1 MADSD
6 LVYPARTPLQGARI
20 WLSGAL
26 PEGADEAAVAS
37 IRRFVAGFCDRV
49 FADGG
54 SIVHGSHPS
63 LRDLILDR
71 ARAFKRQTG
80 ARDRLTLVYS
90 QWFVQHPAGDP
101 PTPDAWREDAL
112 VYQTPAAQ
120 DDGEASRRAS
130 LRRMRD
136 WMAARCDAV
145 VAVGG
150 RWWGSDRA
158 RAGVPEEFEL
168 TRSRGLPC
176 FLLAG
181 LGGAAE
187 GFFQAHP
194 GLVGRLKNGLDA
206 EANRRIAAERDP
218 AALVDM
224 VADQLGRLPLVR
236 GEALGG
242 TSFRILALDGGGIKG
257 TFTAAVLAQ
266 LQHNTRRNIARH
278 FDLIAGTST
287 GGILAIG
294 LGLGMAPAQM
304 LDFYRRR
311 GPVIF
316 PLTSTA
322 QRFRHRLHHL
332 LRPKYSQER
341 LLAELRAAYPPGKT
355 LRDAETR
362 LVIPA
367 YLAASGKPCVF
378 RTPHHRH
385 LPSHGDLEPAQVALA
400 TAAAPTFF
408 AAARVKGA
416 VADTQAIDGG
426 VWANDPTLAAMV
438 EAVRWLSVPIDR
450 IEVLSIGT
458 TGSPFTAVDQGR
470 AGVFGW
476 APKLVELLM
485 NAQAGGTHQLAY
497 DLAQGARILRIDQT
511 LPRDLVSL
519 DDVRRIGLL
528 ADLGVQCANDPD
540 TLARVTERFL
550 NGIETEDWRTAVQP

>member
-1 MADSD
+1 MIDSD
-6 LVYPARTPLQGARI
+6 FAYPARLPLHRARI

-26 PEGADEAAVAS
+26 PDEADDMAVAS
-37 IRRFVAGFCDRV
+37 IREFVAGFCDRV
-49 FADGG
+49 YAHGG

-63 LRDLILDR
+63 LCDLILDR
-71 ARAFKRQTG
+71 ARAFRRQTG

-90 QWFVQHPAGDP
+90 QWFLDYPEGDP
-101 PTPDAWREDAL
+101 PTPDIWREDAL
-112 VYQTPAAQ
+112 VYQTPVARVR
-120 DDGEASRRAS
+120 GEASRSAS
-130 LRRMRD
+130 LQQMRA

-150 RWWGSDRA
+150 RWWESDPA

-168 TRSRGLPC
+168 TRARALPC
-176 FLLAG
+176 FLVAG
-181 LGGAAE
+181 LGGAAA
-187 GFFQAHP
+187 GFFQANP
-194 GLVGRLKNGLDA
+194 GLMGRLKNGLDA

-218 AALVDM
+218 AILVDR

-266 LQHNTRRNIARH
+266 LQHNTRRHIASH

-294 LGLGMAPAQM
+294 LGLGMEPAQM
-304 LDFYRRR
+304 LDFYRER
-311 GPVIF
+311 GSAIF

-322 QRFRHRLHHL
+322 QRFRHRLRHL

-355 LRDAETR
+355 LGDARTR

-426 VWANDPTLAAMV
+426 VWANDPTLTAMV

-458 TGSPFTAVDQGR
+458 TGSAFTAVDHGR
-470 AGVFGW
+470 SGLFGW
-476 APKLVELLM
+476 APRLVELLM
-485 NAQAGGTHQLAY
+485 SAQAKGTRQLAY
-497 DLAQGARILRIDQT
+497 DLAQGLRILRIDQT
-511 LPRDLVSL
+511 LPPKLVSL
-519 DDVRRIGLL
+519 DDVGRIELL
-528 ADLGVQCANDPD
+528 ADLGAQCADDPD

-550 NGIETEDWRTAVQP
+550 NGIEAEDWRAAMQP